1 MRQVHS
7 SLAKSEKSNY
17 LILPGHS
24 SQLQVIE
31 MTQVDLSGK
40 EFILK
45 LQHNPQKYWEGWR
58 TMLRGY
64 EARNSGQ
71 IYVVKGHHRGYHKI
85 LVLSLQH
92 YSTMLTQNIVTYYVT
107 IRTTY
112 ENAGTISDA
121 VHDASL
127 ASDSK
132 SNFPW
137 RSLLH
142 VDILAAMETGKAS
155 V

>member
-1 MRQVHS
+1 
-7 SLAKSEKSNY
+7 
-17 LILPGHS
+17 
-24 SQLQVIE
+24 
-31 MTQVDLSGK
+31 
-40 EFILK
+40 
-45 LQHNPQKYWEGWR
+45 
-58 TMLRGY
+58 
-64 EARNSGQ
+64 
-71 IYVVKGHHRGYHKI
+71 
-85 LVLSLQH
+85 
-92 YSTMLTQNIVTYYVT
+92 MLTQNIVTYYVT

-121 VHDASL
+121 VHDALL

-137 RSLLH
+137 RSLFH